1 MTLVDKKE
9 LLMKAVESI
18 YAKDKYPVLSPLV
31 YGEGISFT
39 VDFNGYTGLHCCI
52 HLLSQKE
59 VNFECDFAFHVKHG
73 SSTNEE
79 LCVAFRK
86 VPASEGGTGHE
97 FYVYTAWNPDDEER
111 FFTYQ
116 FTCKAPMG
124 DIIDDKSASLTGLD
138 RIFAGVAVYYT
149 FIVTDNGSQF
159 RVFHGWLERWLECF
173 RDPERRKYNGIGCN
187 YEYYR

>member
-1 MTLVDKKE
+1 MTLADKKE

-39 VDFNGYTGLHCCI
+39 VDFNGYTRLHCYI

-59 VNFECDFAFHVKHG
+59 VNFECDFAFHVKRR

-79 LCVAFRK
+79 LCVAFRE
-86 VPASEGGTGHE
+86 VPASEGSTGHE
-97 FYVYTAWNPDDEER
+97 FYVYTARTPDDENPE
-111 FFTYQ
+111 YQ

-124 DIIDDKSASLTGLD
+124 DIIDDKLVSLTGLD
-138 RIFAGVAVYYT
+138 RVFARVAVHYA
-149 FIVTDNGSQF
+149 FIATDNDSF
-159 RVFHGWLERWLECF
+159 
-173 RDPERRKYNGIGCN
+173 
-187 YEYYR
+187 